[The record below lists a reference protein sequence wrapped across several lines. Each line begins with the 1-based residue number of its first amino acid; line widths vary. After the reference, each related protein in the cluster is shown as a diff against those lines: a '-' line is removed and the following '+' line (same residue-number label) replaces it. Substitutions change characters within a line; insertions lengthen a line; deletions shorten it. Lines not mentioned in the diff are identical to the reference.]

1 MTYENKNFPKIS
13 AIVIE
18 DDIELRE
25 LFVELLKIHN
35 IHVMGTG
42 SNGKEAYE
50 LYLVYHPDIVFTN
63 LDMQK
68 YDGYYGI
75 QKIIEYDEKAKFIV
89 ISGPVSNRILLEE
102 WNVLHIMEK
111 PIDMKKIGVMI
122 NKIMHD
128 SIVNKM
134 K

>member
-1 MTYENKNFPKIS
+1 MTYETQNFPKIS

-42 SNGKEAYE
+42 SDGKEAYE
-50 LYLVYHPDIVFTN
+50 LYLVYHPDIVFMN

-75 QKIIEYDEKAKFIV
+75 QKMMEYDEKAKFIV
-89 ISGPVSNRILLEE
+89 ISGPVTNRILLDEL
-102 WNVLHIMEK
+102 NILHIMEK

-122 NKIMHD
+122 NKIMSD
-128 SIVNKM
+128 SIINKM

>member
-1 MTYENKNFPKIS
+1 
-13 AIVIE
+13 
-18 DDIELRE
+18 
-25 LFVELLKIHN
+25 
-35 IHVMGTG
+35 
-42 SNGKEAYE
+42 
-50 LYLVYHPDIVFTN
+50 
-63 LDMQK
+63 MQK
-68 YDGYYGI
+68 YDGYYEI